1 MKTIISTLIF
11 MSIISF
17 TYTQS
22 IERDVIANSGDYYE
36 GTNVSL
42 SWTVGEIATETYA
55 NGSYILTQGFQQP
68 IGIII
73 TGIDLD
79 VIAFLEGPF
88 SGTQMTTMLNTAGLI
103 PLSQPF
109 YIQPWQYAGSENVT
123 SIPNANIVDW
133 VLIELRDTTDAA
145 SANSTS
151 VIARQA
157 AFLTNNGTVVGLDGS
172 SILSFDNSITHNLFV
187 VVWHR
192 NHLGIM
198 SANAVTQS
206 GGIYIYDF
214 SNGAGQAYGETDAQK
229 YFDNGIWGMIAG
241 DGNAD
246 GVINLNDKINVWS
259 QQVGTTGYKTADY
272 NMEGQV
278 NNQDK
283 NDLMIPNYGNTEQIP
298 D

>member
-1 MKTIISTLIF
+1 

-17 TYTQS
+17 TYAQS

-42 SWTVGEIATETYA
+42 SWTVGEIATETYS

-79 VIAFLEGPF
+79 LIAFLEGPF

-103 PLSQPF
+103 PFSQPF
-109 YIQPWQYAGSENVT
+109 YIQPWQYTGSESVT

-133 VLIELRDTTDAA
+133 VLIELRDATDAA

-157 AFLTNNGTVVGLDGS
+157 AFLTCNGTVVGLDGS
-172 SILSFDNSITHNLFV
+172 SILSFDNSINHQLFV

-198 SANAVTQS
+198 AANAVTQS
-206 GGIYIYDF
+206 GGIYTYDF
-214 SNGAGQAYGETDAQK
+214 STGAGQAYGGSSGQK
-229 YFDNGIWGMIAG
+229 EIGSVVWGMIAG

-246 GVINLNDKINVWS
+246 GDINSDDKTNVWS
-259 QQVGTTGYKTADY
+259 SQAGTNGYKSGDFDM
-272 NMEGQV
+272 NGQV
-278 NNQDK
+278 MNQDK
-283 NDLMIPNYGNTEQIP
+283 NDVWVGNIGAESQVP
-298 D
+298 Q

>member
-1 MKTIISTLIF
+1 

-79 VIAFLEGPF
+79 LIAFLEGPF
-88 SGTQMTTMLNTAGLI
+88 SGTQMTTMLNTVGLI

-123 SIPNANIVDW
+123 SIPNDIVDW
-133 VLIELRDTTDAA
+133 VLIELRDATDAA

-198 SANAVTQS
+198 SANVVTQS
-206 GGIYIYDF
+206 GGIYTYNF
-214 SNGAGQAYGETDAQK
+214 SNGAGQAYGGTDAQK